1 MAAAKKAVCLSKLTF
16 GELKDKGKEIEGF
29 KSLNRFEL
37 TQAVMKAENKPVD
50 PELEKA
56 NPRGI
61 KPEINALKAK
71 LAEASKKDKK
81 ARHEL
86 RRSIARLKKET
97 RKYL

>member
-1 MAAAKKAVCLSKLTF
+1 MAAKKAVCLSKLTY
-16 GELKDKGKEIEGF
+16 GELKDKGKEIEGL
-29 KSLNRFEL
+29 KALNRFEL

-50 PELEKA
+50 PELEKS
-56 NPRGI
+56 NPRKI
-61 KPEINALKAK
+61 KPEIKTLKAR
-71 LAEASKKDKK
+71 LTEASQKDKK